1 MYARYTAVVGR
12 GAREGAVRRRATS
25 SRPTSTA
32 TTVRVRDGETIVTD
46 GPFAETKEALGGY
59 YLFDCE
65 HARRGARPRRADPG
79 APSTARSR
87 CGPATSTRRRAGA
100 RVAGGRGMKYVL
112 LLNNAQ
118 EDRERWA
125 LMSEEEAQT
134 ARAAEI
140 PKWNA
145 LFEELGPL
153 IQLGQEL
160 DDPAT
165 AKTVRVRDGE
175 RLVTDGPYAETK
187 EQIGGIFLIEAEDL
201 DQAISIAA
209 KIPVAERASVEI
221 RPHRPR
227 DRPDSDGRPRLPGGV
242 AARGLAPGPRPRR
255 PRSSPRTRCRT
266 PSRWRSSAGA
276 RDGAAREPRRVD
288 RHDGAEPRDR
298 PDPPRA
304 HARAEDASCWPGS
317 RSCGRARRTT

>member
-1 MYARYTAVVGR
+1 
-12 GAREGAVRRRATS
+12 
-25 SRPTSTA
+25 
-32 TTVRVRDGETIVTD
+32 
-46 GPFAETKEALGGY
+46 
-59 YLFDCE
+59 
-65 HARRGARPRRADPG
+65 
-79 APSTARSR
+79 
-87 CGPATSTRRRAGA
+87 
-100 RVAGGRGMKYVL
+100 MKYVL

-187 EQIGGIFLIEAEDL
+187 EQLGGYFLLDCENLDDAIEW
-201 DQAISIAA
+201 AA
-209 KIPVAERASVEI
+209 KIPVAKRGVIEVRPVVE
-221 RPHRPR
+221 H
-227 DRPDSDGRPRLPGGV
+227 
-242 AARGLAPGPRPRR
+242 
-255 PRSSPRTRCRT
+255 
-266 PSRWRSSAGA
+266 
-276 RDGAAREPRRVD
+276 
-288 RHDGAEPRDR
+288 
-298 PDPPRA
+298 
-304 HARAEDASCWPGS
+304 
-317 RSCGRARRTT
+317 